1 MAKKYNNILEWA
13 KDNEIKLT
21 SKDKNAIVKSG
32 GITSLKD
39 ATPANYYQMG
49 VEPTNKNYKDMYKE
63 IKQLGDKMAKKNI
76 VSPDR
81 QQPPMAKNM
90 QADLDDSI
98 DQGIRE
104 ANYDYAPYFN
114 EYNWLKAVSPNL
126 VIKIKE

>member
-32 GITSLKD
+32 GITSLQD